1 MNLMSP
7 ADYSSK
13 QNEWIM
19 SWMMALWIRL
29 PIVILLWLFD
39 LPYWN
44 ADDCPINNAKSRFPS
59 GEAGKEIHLAY
70 RWKWA
75 VSVPSQPVA
84 QSSFIIH
91 RTKQTINSAAMYE
104 GWKDAT
110 SCEWWGAKN
119 QRPHSFLALMAITSP
134 DSTSKMRLIICT
146 DPFKEDWL
154 DLMPSQT
161 THKYL
166 LHIKQLCMLS
176 VIAHW
181 FLTDAIKLLFQ
192 VWSVKTVNAMLVPR
206 LNYATHRWLIMQ
218 WNWQDIMSER
228 SLGNYRFGGGKKVGW
243 F

>member
-1 MNLMSP
+1 MKVIQTNRTTFQSAQRRYITPVSSLCLVTSATLYSSCTFSPLSVSSIQARCCSSLQYNMLITQLVNLMSP
-7 ADYSSK
+7 LHSSSK

-19 SWMMALWIRL
+19 SGMMALWIRL

-44 ADDCPINNAKSRFPS
+44 VDDCPINNAKSWFPS

-75 VSVPSQPVA
+75 VAFPSQPVA

-104 GWKDAT
+104 GWRDAT

-154 DLMPSQT
+154 DLMPS
-161 THKYL
+161 
-166 LHIKQLCMLS
+166 
-176 VIAHW
+176 
-181 FLTDAIKLLFQ
+181 
-192 VWSVKTVNAMLVPR
+192 
-206 LNYATHRWLIMQ
+206 
-218 WNWQDIMSER
+218 
-228 SLGNYRFGGGKKVGW
+228 
-243 F
+243 